1 MATSLFRRALLA
13 LPLVFIGMPVFVRAA
28 AAPTVTVDAVL
39 TVAAELS
46 DASRQ
51 VMLGE
56 IEGIWRSAGVRIRWV
71 DATNAPLDAHLLRVV
86 VVRRPMPPG
95 QHGNWVVGELQR
107 FQDGRVM
114 AIASIARA
122 EAVIGAAG
130 GDRVHQ
136 APDALVH
143 HRLGVVLGRAVAH
156 EIGHYL
162 REDGAHSRR
171 GLMRAT
177 FQPREFIDLRSGTFE
192 VDAASRQ
199 QVLQR
204 RAVHDAPDRIAARED
219 R

>member
-1 MATSLFRRALLA
+1 VATSPYRRALLA
-13 LPLVFIGMPVFVRAA
+13 LPLLFIGMPVFVRAA
-28 AAPTVTVDAVL
+28 APTVTVDAAL
-39 TVAAELS
+39 TVAAELP
-46 DASRQ
+46 DASLQ
-51 VMLGE
+51 VMLE
-56 IEGIWRSAGVRIRWV
+56 EVEGIWRSAGVRIRWV
-71 DATNAPLDAHLLRVV
+71 DAADARLDSRLLRVV
-86 VVRRPMPPG
+86 VVRRPTPPG

-107 FQDGRVM
+107 FEDGRVM

-156 EIGHYL
+156 ELGHYL
-162 REDGAHSRR
+162 REDGAHTGR

-204 RAVHDAPDRIAARED
+204 RAAYDAPDRIASRD
-219 R
+219 SR